1 MSDAPSC
8 PSTPRLPR
16 RFVATRQAAP
26 APARWVATLVVGL
39 ASLLGHAGDA
49 HAWIDTTIASV
60 DTKVEVSPDGAAVV
74 DNTLT
79 LRIKGGPFRSFDIPG
94 FDADAVPEGEATAT
108 PVNPKDGSEAG
119 PAVPVLRQLLPD
131 GSLRLSASEP
141 SIAKGTFVFR
151 FRHRTAQIK
160 TSGLERDGAMVRVR
174 YQSPKWPG
182 ALDSAKCTFLLD
194 AGAAEPRP
202 ATDRVGDAD
211 GPMAVAGTSFLSTL
225 RRKPGKDEIDLI
237 RPHVSRGEPVMWAIR
252 VDPKALAGVA
262 DARVLPLP
270 ATLVKTQV
278 QEAPEDRAVLFSIAL
293 GVALLF
299 TALMGIK
306 CKQVASA
313 CLATHAEPRP
323 LLSLSAGLR
332 VLLVGPLVACGVLL
346 QLFLDSPMVG
356 TVVLVL
362 SMLVMAHRAP
372 LPRAQARGPGRW
384 LPVSDDEAFGGERTD
399 PRRQA
404 EGWLD
409 VSTRTGKIVAGL
421 FIAAVCG
428 ATYGVHRVSPY
439 HAWLLALDA
448 IPFLALFCTGL
459 GSQLPP
465 DALRSPAPLLARV
478 AKELRRG
485 DETLRVVPLARFA
498 HGSSQPDKLRLLVMP
513 KTPVRGVT
521 AIEIGV
527 SYSVGEGGALACPE
541 VLVRTVED
549 SVACKQLGRSVGATH
564 WLKGKR
570 PGERVFVLEPKLPT
584 WRMTVALAARLAQA
598 LSEPLRA
605 ASRKTSSMRAAASV
619 SQPAAATKLA
629 SSGGRAASA
638 KKPFTASLPANA
650 TEAAC
655 SA

>member
-1 MSDAPSC
+1 MSDAPSP

-16 RFVATRQAAP
+16 GSALARTPGLAAV
-26 APARWVATLVVGL
+26 RWLGALAVGA
-39 ASLLGHAGDA
+39 ASLLGHTPDA

-60 DTKVEVSPDGAAVV
+60 ETKVEVGPDGAAVV
-74 DNTLT
+74 DNAMT
-79 LRIKGGPFRSFDIPG
+79 LRVKGGPFRSFDIPG

-108 PVNPKDGSEAG
+108 PINVKDNSESG

-131 GSLRLSASEP
+131 GALRLSVSEP
-141 SIAKGTFVFR
+141 TIARGTFVFR

-160 TSGLERDGAMVRVR
+160 TMGLERDGAMVRVR

-202 ATDRVGDAD
+202 ATDRVGDGD

-237 RPHVSRGEPVMWAIR
+237 RPHVSRGEPVTWAIR
-252 VDPKALAGVA
+252 VDPKALPGVT

-270 ATLVKTQV
+270 ATLVKAQV

-306 CKQVASA
+306 CKQVANA
-313 CLATHAEPRP
+313 CVATHADPRP
-323 LLSLSAGLR
+323 LLPFSAGLR
-332 VLLVGPLVACGVLL
+332 VLLVGPLVAAGVLL
-346 QLFLDSPMVG
+346 QLFLDSPMMG

-362 SMLVMAHRAP
+362 AMLVMAHRAP

-384 LPVSDDEAFGGERTD
+384 LPVSDDEAFGEAHGVAAKRA
-399 PRRQA
+399 Q
-404 EGWLD
+404 GWLD
-409 VSTRTGKIVAGL
+409 VSTRTGKVFALL
-421 FIAAVCG
+421 FVAAVAG

-459 GSQLPP
+459 ASQLPP
-465 DALRSPAPLLARV
+465 DAVVSPAPLLARV
-478 AKELRRG
+478 AKELRKG
-485 DETLRVVPLARFA
+485 DESLRVVPLARFA
-498 HGSSQPDKLRLLVMP
+498 QGSSRPDELRLLVMP

-521 AIEIGV
+521 AIEVGV
-527 SYSVGEGGALACPE
+527 SYSVGEGGALPCPE
-541 VLVRTVED
+541 ILVRTVED
-549 SVACKQLGRSVGATH
+549 SVACKKLGRSVGASH
-564 WLKGKR
+564 WVKGKK
-570 PGERVFVLEPKLPT
+570 PGERVFVLAPKLPT
-584 WRMTVALAARLAQA
+584 WRMTVALAARLAETLA
-598 LSEPLRA
+598 EPVRA
-605 ASRKTSSMRAAASV
+605 AKEAVQTSAARAQTGASKAAS
-619 SQPAAATKLA
+619 SAGK
-629 SSGGRAASA
+629 AASA
-638 KKPFTASLPANA
+638 KKPFTTSLPSKA